1 MSKAMPARIRS
12 ESAALSGYWG
22 DSDMALPQFLKE
34 GGLDYIVFDY
44 LAEITMS
51 IMARQRAKDP
61 AQGYATD
68 FVSLLKPHLAEIK
81 HQRVKILS
89 NAGGVNPRAC
99 GEAVRA
105 LVKAAGLDLTVAVI
119 EGDDLLA
126 RAARIHR
133 AARDVLG

>member
-1 MSKAMPARIRS
+1 MSGIHSSSMRRSRAQHRRETEVSKANRPDTIRIGG
-12 ESAALSGYWG
+12 ASGYWG

-51 IMARQRAKDP
+51 IMARARAKDP

-68 FVSLLKPHLAEIK
+68 FVSLLKPYLKTIAD
-81 HQRVKILS
+81 QRVKILS

-99 GEAVRA
+99 GEAVQA
-105 LVKAAGLDLTVAVI
+105 LVK
-119 EGDDLLA
+119 
-126 RAARIHR
+126 
-133 AARDVLG
+133 